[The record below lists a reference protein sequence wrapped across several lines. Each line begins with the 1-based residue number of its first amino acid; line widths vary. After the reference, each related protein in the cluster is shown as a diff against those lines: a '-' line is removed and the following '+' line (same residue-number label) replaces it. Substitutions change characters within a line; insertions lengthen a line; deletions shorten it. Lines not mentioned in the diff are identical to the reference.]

1 MGYVLEGGILHM
13 GELAQIDEL
22 AQKAFIFA
30 EIFAVSNK
38 LQALGDKLDR
48 QITIK
53 QWLLLAAI
61 SKSAVEAPSISEISA
76 LTGTSRQNVKKMALL
91 LEKQGFVNIRK
102 DPHDAR
108 VLRVV
113 QTTQCVE
120 HFKARYN
127 MELDFLA
134 KLFSGLD
141 GALLSGLYNG
151 LIKLTDNINIMEAQN
166 RK

>member
-1 MGYVLEGGILHM
+1 MSEQTQM
-13 GELAQIDEL
+13 DEL

-38 LQALGDKLDR
+38 LQTLGDKLDR

-61 SKSAVEAPSISEISA
+61 SKSTVEVPSISEISA
-76 LTGTSRQNVKKMALL
+76 LIGTSRQNVKKMALL

-102 DPHDAR
+102 DPNDAR

-113 QTTQCVE
+113 QTAQCVE

-127 MELDFLA
+127 MELEFLA
-134 KLFSGLD
+134 KLFSGLN
-141 GALLSGLYNG
+141 GAQLSGLCNG

-166 RK
+166 N

>member
-1 MGYVLEGGILHM
+1 MS
-13 GELAQIDEL
+13 ELAQMDEL

-76 LTGTSRQNVKKMALL
+76 LIGTSRQNVKKMALL

-102 DPHDAR
+102 DPNDAR

-113 QTTQCVE
+113 QTAKCVE
-120 HFKARYN
+120 HFRARYN
-127 MELDFLA
+127 MELEFLE

-141 GALLSGLYNG
+141 GALLSGLCNG
-151 LIKLTDNINIMEAQN
+151 LIKLTDNISIMEAQKQN
-166 RK
+166 EEQ